1 MNSSKILSFNLV
13 FIFLLSLNVLGQ
25 NKSIT
30 KSTIL
35 STACP
40 GLGQV
45 YNKKYWKTPVIILGI
60 GTCIYSYQYY
70 NHKFQMYKEA
80 YIIRTDE
87 NEDTIDEFNGIY
99 STSNLI
105 TLQDYY
111 RNNKDLSIIIGS
123 IIYVLNIVDAYV
135 DAHLLTY
142 NIDDDLSLSIQPK
155 LLEHNI
161 GTGLFSMKLEF

>member
-13 FIFLLSLNVLGQ
+13 FIFLFSLSTIGQ

-40 GLGQV
+40 GLGQI

-60 GTCIYSYQYY
+60 GTCIYAHQYY
-70 NHKFQMYKEA
+70 NNKFKTYKEA

-87 NEDTIDEFNGIY
+87 NEDTIDEFDGIY

-142 NIDDDLSLSIQPK
+142 NIDDDLSLSIKPI
-155 LLEHNI
+155 LLENNI

>member
-1 MNSSKILSFNLV
+1 MNSSKILIFNLV

-45 YNKKYWKTPVIILGI
+45 YNKKYWKAPVIILGI

-70 NHKFQMYKEA
+70 NNKFQTYKEA
-80 YIIRTDE
+80 YIIRTDG

-111 RNNKDLSIIIGS
+111 RNNKDLSVIIGS

-155 LLEHNI
+155 LLENNI
-161 GTGLFSMKLEF
+161 GTGLVSMKIKF